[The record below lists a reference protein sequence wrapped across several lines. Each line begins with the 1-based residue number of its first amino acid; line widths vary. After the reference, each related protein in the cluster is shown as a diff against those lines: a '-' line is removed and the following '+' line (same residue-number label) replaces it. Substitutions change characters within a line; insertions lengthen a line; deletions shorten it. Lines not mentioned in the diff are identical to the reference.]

1 MDKDGSDS
9 ANRTADGL
17 DRVIL
22 GLWPDMPEDQLAL
35 WAGLTNATKE
45 RAISRLE
52 ALRGLAGVG
61 GAKPLHAGMADAA
74 AAADTAPSTFYA
86 IAKRWRS
93 APSLEALGVRV
104 GNEGPGM
111 AAASAFRARSV
122 DEVRRMLGEDSGLTN
137 AEIRRR
143 LGEGRGKLPSF
154 ATVKRLV
161 QDAQRV
167 APPGMPFGAS
177 VIMDAAGL
185 DVFYD
190 EGIATRLYAVVD
202 AGTALV
208 LGWDVWSTDDPAGGY
223 ARAAHH
229 ALFGTRSPKVDA
241 DDPPTGLPHLAL
253 DGVPAIVPEALEV
266 RLLPGDVDRLS
277 ALFQVTDGVR
287 VVRDASLGR
296 AVVDAVGERLGSVW
310 IGTGSREAGRSYRTG
325 RIEDMPILTER
336 LRKRIGDALREHDH
350 RRLEKIPRDAGRGPP
365 AAALA
370 SLRTLL
376 LPVSKDADIHGL
388 ADR

>member
-1 MDKDGSDS
+1 MDEDGSGK
-9 ANRTADGL
+9 ANRAADGL
-17 DRVIL
+17 DRAIL
-22 GLWPDMPEDQLAL
+22 ELWPDMPEDQLAL
-35 WAGLTNATKE
+35 WAGLTNAIKE
-45 RAISRLE
+45 RAIARLS
-52 ALRGLAGVG
+52 ALRGLAGVDG
-61 GAKPLHAGMADAA
+61 VKPLYAGMADAA

-104 GNEGPGM
+104 GNEGPGI
-111 AAASAFRARSV
+111 AAASASRVRSL
-122 DEVRRMLGEDSGLTN
+122 DEVRRMLDEEPQLAN

-143 LGEGRGKLPSF
+143 LAETDGRLPSF

-161 QDAQRV
+161 QDAQRA
-167 APPGMPFGAS
+167 APPTVPLGAS

-202 AGTALV
+202 VGTALL
-208 LGWDVWSTDDPAGGY
+208 LGWEVWSTDDPAGGY

-229 ALFGTRSPKVDA
+229 ALYGTRSPKVGE
-241 DDPPTGLPHLAL
+241 DDPPSGLPHLAL
-253 DGVPAIVPEALEV
+253 DGVPATVPGTLEIRV
-266 RLLPGDVDRLS
+266 LPGDVDRLS
-277 ALFQVTDGVR
+277 ALFERDDGIR
-287 VVRDASLGR
+287 VVGDASLGR
-296 AVVDAVGERLGSVW
+296 AVVEAVGERLGSVW
-310 IGTGSREAGRSYRTG
+310 IGTGSRKAGRSYRTG
-325 RIEDMPILTER
+325 RFEDMPILTER
-336 LRKRIGDALREHDH
+336 LRQRIGDALREHDH